1 MAAHTVSD
9 WKSLVRRKAAQHS
22 VNATGCLF
30 PCAQRVPLILGARR
44 ADRSINASPR
54 RDPLVSSQDELRD
67 TERGGTAVLSHRW
80 THGTDSP
87 PRQHDG
93 VALRAVRPNHTRLAT
108 GRQGHSATRVG
119 PTGAAQTRS
128 HVSIGKSTPVQN
140 RTATHTRSSVMSTVN
155 PGRQERLWNRDR
167 PTIHCMC

>member
-1 MAAHTVSD
+1 MAAHTATD
-9 WKSLVRRKAAQHS
+9 WKSLVRRKAAQPS
-22 VNATGCLF
+22 VNTADCLF

-44 ADRSINASPR
+44 ADRSVNASPR

-67 TERGGTAVLSHRW
+67 TARGGTAVLSHRW

-93 VALRAVRPNHTRLAT
+93 VALRPVRPNHTRLAT
-108 GRQGHSATRVG
+108 GRQGHSATLVG
-119 PTGAAQTRS
+119 LGAAQTRS
-128 HVSIGKSTPVQN
+128 HVSISKSTPVQN
-140 RTATHTRSSVMSTVN
+140 RTATHTRSSVMSTAN

-167 PTIHCMC
+167 PTIHYMC